1 MKRVLLSLLV
11 ILFMSVTLYAAE
23 YRGSTQSTK
32 YHYPSCRLAQNIN
45 ASNLVKFST
54 PEAANRAGFD
64 PCQICKPPVAVIL
77 KEKPRS

>member
-1 MKRVLLSLLV
+1 MKRALTCLLLL
-11 ILFMSVTLYAAE
+11 LMTVTLYAAE
-23 YRGSTQSTK
+23 YRGSNQSSK

-54 PEAANRAGFD
+54 PEAAKRAGFD
-64 PCQICKPPVAVIL
+64 PCQICKPPVAVII